1 MKNLFYDCIWIA
13 ILIFSSCS
21 NDSFLE
27 FANDPNK
34 PTSAPASLILNRAL
48 FDIYENPTGSYAR
61 WNQYYLCNY
70 NYYGNNEYSWTTNAF
85 DFYTLKNVVKMIEEN
100 KKTGAPD
107 LNGYNAMAKFL
118 KAYFSYRMTMRFGDI
133 PMSQALLGSEN
144 TAPSYDS
151 QKQVF
156 SQILQYLD
164 DANNDMTSLINSGKR
179 NVEGDIYY
187 GGDLVKWQ
195 KAVNSF
201 KIRVLIQL
209 SKRVSESDLRI
220 KERFAEILANPGK
233 FPIFN
238 SNADN
243 LSFTYI
249 ANINNYP
256 LNPGNEGFD
265 KRRYN
270 MAATY
275 LNTLVAMQDPRT
287 FVVADPAEALIAAG
301 KKPTDFDA
309 YLGAS
314 NGESLDDMT
323 FKMNKGGYSAINQKR
338 YYGTYGGPE
347 PGVIVGYVEMA
358 ENIAEGITMG
368 WSAGDANEWYT
379 KGIKASFSFYGI
391 NDNATINNYL
401 NQDIIKLKSSA
412 ESKLNQ
418 IITQKYLG
426 MFLNSGLEGYYNWR
440 RTGIPAF
447 LAGVGT
453 GNSGV
458 IPFRWQYPTAERSA
472 NASNYTAT
480 LSSQY
485 GGKDDINLKMWLIK

>member
-1 MKNLFYDCIWIA
+1 M
-13 ILIFSSCS
+13 
-21 NDSFLE
+21 
-27 FANDPNK
+27 
-34 PTSAPASLILNRAL
+34 
-48 FDIYENPTGSYAR
+48 
-61 WNQYYLCNY
+61 
-70 NYYGNNEYSWTTNAF
+70 
-85 DFYTLKNVVKMIEEN
+85 
-100 KKTGAPD
+100 
-107 LNGYNAMAKFL
+107 
-118 KAYFSYRMTMRFGDI
+118 
-133 PMSQALLGSEN
+133 
-144 TAPSYDS
+144 
-151 QKQVF
+151 F

-301 KKPTDFDA
+301 K
-309 YLGAS
+309 
-314 NGESLDDMT
+314 
-323 FKMNKGGYSAINQKR
+323 NQLILMR
-338 YYGTYGGPE
+338 IWG
-347 PGVIVGYVEMA
+347 
-358 ENIAEGITMG
+358 
-368 WSAGDANEWYT
+368 
-379 KGIKASFSFYGI
+379 
-391 NDNATINNYL
+391 
-401 NQDIIKLKSSA
+401 Q
-412 ESKLNQ
+412 Q
-418 IITQKYLG
+418 
-426 MFLNSGLEGYYNWR
+426 WR
-440 RTGIPAF
+440 KVWMI
-447 LAGVGT
+447 
-453 GNSGV
+453 
-458 IPFRWQYPTAERSA
+458 
-472 NASNYTAT
+472 
-480 LSSQY
+480 
-485 GGKDDINLKMWLIK
+485 